1 MVEVTRTE
9 AGARTLRVSLTGA
22 GPSMAQSM
30 TLTGIRR
37 SNAKIV
43 VELLAVTYLRTA
55 TKRFIDPPEIAKR
68 ILASSAF
75 SRSQGHGEKNSR
87 RAYVFRNV
95 PNSGRSA
102 THAALTFSTTSGSH
116 VIRSI
121 RWNVSRM
128 RRLFGMPPSITLERM
143 PFALHQRRYVTL

>member
-1 MVEVTRTE
+1 MVEVTRSE
-9 AGARTLRVSLTGA
+9 VGVRTLRVSLTGA

-30 TLTGIRR
+30 TVTGIRR

-43 VELLAVTYLRTA
+43 VERLVVTFLRTRLLSSTQSSMHSGNKVDCPRSAPA

-68 ILASSAF
+68 ITASSAF

-95 PNSGRSA
+95 PNSGR
-102 THAALTFSTTSGSH
+102 
-116 VIRSI
+116 
-121 RWNVSRM
+121 
-128 RRLFGMPPSITLERM
+128 
-143 PFALHQRRYVTL
+143 